1 MPPPLPPDL
10 PGTLLASLLVL
21 GGVLG
26 TPDAPATPSVRADAP
41 LTAGPRQA
49 GQEGQEPTA
58 EGRWPLA
65 PRPVVAAPFAPPAQ
79 PWASGHR
86 GVDLAGA
93 VGQPV
98 LAALP
103 GRVTFAGRIA
113 GKPVVVVR
121 HGALRTTYEPVA
133 GLLPPG
139 ARVDAGEQVGVLAL
153 PFSHCYPAACLHW
166 GLRRGEEYLDPL
178 TLVGVDRSV
187 RLLPS

>member
-1 MPPPLPPDL
+1 
-10 PGTLLASLLVL
+10 VL
-21 GGVLG
+21 
-26 TPDAPATPSVRADAP
+26 
-41 LTAGPRQA
+41 
-49 GQEGQEPTA
+49 
-58 EGRWPLA
+58 
-65 PRPVVAAPFAPPAQ
+65 APFAPPAQ